1 LSVDPVGVKEAV
13 WDVIIPDL
21 VIPGYLAGVIDPARR
36 CGGGPGE
43 FDVSKLAV
51 AIEVAL
57 DGQGAVFIIPDDLA
71 GVIDPPCFG
80 DFSPWNGDAG
90 EGAAAIEEAIGIFGL
105 IIITPTICPKLL
117 MPKA

>member
-1 LSVDPVGVKEAV
+1 
-13 WDVIIPDL
+13 
-21 VIPGYLAGVIDPARR
+21 
-36 CGGGPGE
+36 
-43 FDVSKLAV
+43 
-51 AIEVAL
+51 L